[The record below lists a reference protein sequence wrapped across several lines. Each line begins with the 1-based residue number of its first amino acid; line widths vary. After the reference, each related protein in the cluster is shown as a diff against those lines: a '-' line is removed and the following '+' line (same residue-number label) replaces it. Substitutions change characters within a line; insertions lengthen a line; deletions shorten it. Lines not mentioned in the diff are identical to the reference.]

1 MAFKSDRQRKRYFA
15 NVDNRP
21 SGLSNSKI
29 NALSKDEHMA
39 HQEYGDLAVKS
50 SNLKIKR
57 LFKEMSADE
66 KRHAKYLKVIKHE
79 VNES

>member
-1 MAFKSDRQRKRYFA
+1 MAFKTDRQRKRYFA
-15 NVDNRP
+15 DNRP
-21 SGLSNSKI
+21 SGLSNRKI

-50 SNLKIKR
+50 TNPKVKR

-79 VNES
+79 VS